1 LERLTKW
8 LSHIHPLL
16 LRTITIDDLLQLPV
30 WREFPDIRILVD
42 TTLHPSIRPSLLQSF
57 CYNLDRAKHGLI
69 SLLWTD
75 ILGHILAIE
84 TGFAAI
90 MSDADVLRSTV
101 SD

>member
-8 LSHIHPLL
+8 LCHIHPLL

-57 CYNLDRAKHGLI
+57 YYNLHRAKHGLI
-69 SLLWTD
+69 SLTD

-101 SD
+101 L